1 MSAPPARRGIRTLRW
16 YHGLLAV
23 ALGLIAAMWIYALG
37 FAPKGNPNRLHDT
50 AWTANAESVC
60 AAAQQQIAALPPAKT
75 AKSPQDRADVVDQA
89 NAVVAD
95 MIATLRTAAVSGTVK
110 EQHYVEMWL
119 ADWDT
124 YLGDRRDWAAILHQ
138 GESKPFA
145 ISKADGGGPIL
156 DRMDGFA
163 ETNNMPSCDA
173 PLDV

>member
-1 MSAPPARRGIRTLRW
+1 MNAPVAPRGIRSFHW

-23 ALGLIAAMWIYALG
+23 ALVLIAAMWIYALG

-60 AAAQQQIAALPPAKT
+60 AAAQQEIAALPPART
-75 AKSPQDRADVVDQA
+75 AKSPQERGDMVDQA
-89 NAVVAD
+89 DTILAD
-95 MIATLRTAAVSGTVK
+95 MIATLRTAAVTGTVK

-119 ADWDT
+119 ADYDT

-163 ETNNMPSCDA
+163 ETNDMPSCKS

>member
-1 MSAPPARRGIRTLRW
+1 MSAPPARPGRRSFAW
-16 YHGLLAV
+16 YHGLLVV
-23 ALGLIAAMWIYALG
+23 ALGLIVVMWVYALG

-75 AKSPQDRADVVDQA
+75 AKSPQQRADVVDQA
-89 NAVVAD
+89 DAILSD
-95 MIATLRTAAVSGTVK
+95 MITTLKAAGVTGTVK
-110 EQHYVEMWL
+110 EQHYVELWL
-119 ADWDT
+119 ADYET

-145 ISKADGGGPIL
+145 ISKGDGGPII
-156 DRMDGFA
+156 DRMDGFS
-163 ETNNMPSCDA
+163 ETNNMLSCRA

>member
-1 MSAPPARRGIRTLRW
+1 VSAPPTRRGRRSFTW

-23 ALGLIAAMWIYALG
+23 ALVLIAVMWVYALG
-37 FAPKGNPNRLHDT
+37 FAPQGNPNRLHDT

-75 AKSPQDRADVVDQA
+75 AKSPQQRADVVDQA
-89 NAVVAD
+89 DTILSD
-95 MIATLRTAAVSGTVK
+95 MIATLKAAALSGTVK

-119 ADWDT
+119 ADYET

-145 ISKADGGGPIL
+145 ITKADGGPII
-156 DRMDGFA
+156 DRMDGFS
-163 ETNNMPSCDA
+163 ETNGMLSCKA